1 MATNSALKNQLANKQ
16 ETAAKQVS
24 AQSLGLKG
32 LLNTPTMQKK
42 FEQVLAKKA
51 PQFMASVLNLYN
63 GDVGLREAEPMSIVS
78 SAMVAASL
86 DLPVDKNLGY
96 AWIVAFYDSKKG
108 HKAAQFQLGYKGYIQ
123 LALRSGQ
130 YKAIN
135 VIPVYEG
142 ELLKWNRLTE
152 EIDLDLDAKKS
163 DKVIGYC
170 GYFKLV
176 NGFEKT
182 VYWTRDEVEAHRI
195 KHNKAKDKKSLNNV
209 WRSDYDAMAMKT
221 VLRNMLGKWGILSI
235 DMQKAFT
242 EDEQERE
249 LKDITD
255 EDNEYEEP
263 IPFDSQEQEEPA
275 ANDEPEII
283 DADPKKKK
291 NTKNNK
297 KMSAEDSMDID
308 FEDA

>member
-1 MATNSALKNQLANKQ
+1 MATNTELKNQLANRQ

-24 AQSLGLKG
+24 AQSLGLKS

-42 FEQVLAKKA
+42 FEQVLANKA

-63 GDVGLREAEPMSIVS
+63 GDPGLREAEPMSIVS

-108 HKAAQFQLGYKGYIQ
+108 YKTAQFQLGYKGYIQ

-152 EIDLDLDAKKS
+152 EIDLDLDARKS

-170 GYFKLV
+170 GYFRLV

-209 WRSDYDAMAMKT
+209 WRTDYDAMAMKT

-235 DMQKAFT
+235 DMQKAFS

-249 LKDITD
+249 VKDITD
-255 EDNEYEEP
+255 EANEFDEP
-263 IPFDSQEQEEPA
+263 IQYDSPSKQEHVSDE
-275 ANDEPEII
+275 EPEII
-283 DADPKKKK
+283 DTDQKKKK
-291 NTKNNK
+291 LAKICPPRNHWT
-297 KMSAEDSMDID
+297 
-308 FEDA
+308 